1 MNRHNDR
8 FKLNQPAAQDAQQ
21 ASTTSTIEARI
32 AAIAEFHPLAAAAM
46 RVIDGLMDSESPT
59 VMGWSSGK
67 DSSVLVRLVLTVAV
81 ERRKAG
87 LPVPPMLVVHTD
99 TGVESPAV
107 RILADGELAKM
118 GEFAR
123 ANCLPLQIRVG
134 KPSLYT
140 SWPVRV
146 IGGRALPS
154 FPTGKGDCSKL
165 CSQALFLHF
174 EQGSH

>member
-1 MNRHNDR
+1 M
-8 FKLNQPAAQDAQQ
+8 NQPAAQDAQQ

-123 ANCLPLQIRVG
+123 ANGLPLQIRVG

-154 FPTGKGDCSKL
+154 FPTGKEDCSKL